1 MSRRDEYLHRQK
13 EKKAVETVSRIY
25 LSTITEVLYEAQIRQ
40 EDIEYLLAEICAK
53 IAELNAG
60 FIDLDT
66 YMRWLRKRREYPY
79 IKTSYCLKAYDSI
92 ILIVCRNI

>member
-25 LSTITEVLYEAQIRQ
+25 LSTITEVLYEAQIKQ
-40 EDIEYLLAEICAK
+40 EDIEYLLAEISTK
-53 IAELNAG
+53 IEELNAG

-66 YMRWLRKRREYPY
+66 YIRSVEE
-79 IKTSYCLKAYDSI
+79 KTGISLHKD
-92 ILIVCRNI
+92 